1 MYSDDDHDDV
11 ITTPPFKASLLTVLQ
26 QESDGSREMVAA
38 RSAGETV
45 VAAEAGGSD
54 KGMRDTEKTG
64 EELVEGFTDCHKGS
78 TISLPTPS
86 PSSSPPGSGP
96 AGYPT
101 LWQLSACH
109 SGTSVG
115 EEFYVPALSDVFSP
129 TKVQHICTVA
139 LISLERASQEEQNG
153 ANFSFIAPSVL
164 E

>member
-11 ITTPPFKASLLTVLQ
+11 VTTPPFKASLLTVLQ
-26 QESDGSREMVAA
+26 QESDG
-38 RSAGETV
+38 SAGETV

-54 KGMRDTEKTG
+54 KGMRDTEKAG
-64 EELVEGFTDCHKGS
+64 EELVEGFTDCRKGS

-86 PSSSPPGSGP
+86 PSPSSSPPGSDP

-129 TKVQHICTVA
+129 TKVQHTCTVA